1 MATTDKTNHQQDD
14 ICDENAAPLPAIRT
28 MSSRCK
34 IDDENKESSKA
45 EEGSIE
51 VQTGA
56 LEQWNETP
64 TQIIRFCS
72 ALFSFVV
79 MGMNDASLGVS
90 LRLVFSCYPCI
101 LS

>member
-1 MATTDKTNHQQDD
+1 MATSDKTSRQQDD
-14 ICDENAAPLPAIRT
+14 ICEKAAPLPAVRT
-28 MSSRCK
+28 MSPRCK
-34 IDDENKESSKA
+34 LDDENKESSNV
-45 EEGSIE
+45 EEGAVD

-56 LEQWNETP
+56 LEQWNESRI
-64 TQIIRFCS
+64 QIFRVCA

-90 LRLVFSCYPCI
+90 LRLVLSCYPYI